1 MRVNVKHRFWI
12 AVSAIVTL
20 AACGGGGSSTAG
32 GGIGGSGISYGA
44 VTQFGSI
51 FVNGVEFNTSGA
63 AITKDDSS
71 IPESELRL
79 GMTVEVRGSI
89 DSEVSGNA
97 TQVRVEEAVRGPVE
111 SAPSGTA
118 SAGTLVVLG
127 QMVHVDDTTRIDNSL
142 PGFADIHAGDILEV
156 HGQRQPDGSISA
168 TFIERSV
175 ETLFVVR
182 GTAAGHDAN
191 AKTFSIGALTVM
203 YDGMTAIGDMPAP
216 AGNNWD
222 GLFVEVKGS
231 ACAATPVCGR
241 LTATSVEPAGLSVDD
256 AAKAEIEGFVTA
268 LTSTSDFTVNA
279 QRVQTT
285 TSTIYAGGL
294 KDEIVAGAKLEVE
307 GTLAGGI
314 LTASKVE
321 FKEGVKIESNATVVG
336 STITLEGLP
345 DISVTANAFTTFK
358 NTSATASNLAALDG
372 RNVRIRGRA
381 SGASAVIAT
390 EIEDHGPADPAGDV
404 ILQGSVAKADVISP
418 TFKILGLTI
427 DTSNLSQGEF
437 KDVNE
442 NPVAGGS
449 TEFFNVLAANGGLV
463 KAKGRLP
470 VAPNGNVLAAD
481 TLKEVELED

>member
-1 MRVNVKHRFWI
+1 MRVSVQRRFWMAI
-12 AVSAIVTL
+12 AAMVVL
-20 AACGGGGSSTAG
+20 AGCGGGSSSTAG

-89 DSEVSGNA
+89 DSDVSGNA

-111 SAPSGTA
+111 SAPTGTA

-127 QMVHVDDTTRIDNSL
+127 QTVHVDDRTRIDNNV
-142 PGFADIHAGDILEV
+142 PDFGAIHAGDVLEV
-156 HGQRQPDGSISA
+156 HGQRHADGSIFA

-175 ETLFVVR
+175 ATLFVVR
-182 GTAAGHDAN
+182 GTVAGHDAN
-191 AKTFSIGALTVM
+191 VKTFSIGALSVT
-203 YDGMTAIGDMPAP
+203 YDGATAISDMPAP

-231 ACAATPVCGR
+231 CTATPVCGPF
-241 LTATSVEPAGLSVDD
+241 TATSVEPAGLSLDD

-285 TSTIYAGGL
+285 TSTVYAGGL
-294 KDEIVAGAKLEVE
+294 KDEIVSGVKLEVE
-307 GTLAGGI
+307 GTLAGGV

-345 DISVTANAFTTFK
+345 GISVTANAFTTFK
-358 NTSATASNLAALDG
+358 NTSATTSNLADLDG

-381 SGASAVIAT
+381 SGASSVIAT
-390 EIEDHGPADPAGDV
+390 EIEDRGPADPAGDV
-404 ILQGSVAKADVISP
+404 ILQGSVAKADVLNP

-427 DTSNLSQGEF
+427 DTLNLSQGEF

-442 NPVAGGS
+442 NPIAGGS
-449 TEFFNVLAANGGLV
+449 TEFFSVLAANGGLV